1 MIRLSGLINLQ
12 ALKEQDEPAKEPEH
26 PAPFDSHNAP
36 DNDLLKQKLTKL
48 QSMELSPDQQK
59 KVEEMLAKLQELTGN
74 QDKLDV
80 DGDGEIEASDLQKL
94 RAGDKTDEVVVLE
107 NDGEEARM
115 AKSDLIAMQHK
126 LEKLIQS
133 MGDNDE
139 LEAWVQSKITLAADY
154 IGAVY
159 DRMHGTK
166 GDPDPTTD
174 TVNEAAATGWEKTVL
189 AMKKHKEI
197 DNPWALSH
205 WMKKKGYHPQNES
218 VNEISPTTA
227 TSYKNKAKADRSR
240 TAQDYYDF
248 ADDMTPDER
257 KSSERKID
265 KRSSGIKNANSIINK
280 ARRPGETWKTD
291 SGKNA
296 KKNSDGTITYTE
308 NESIEEIGTLKKAA
322 YIAKAAKDVWK
333 QRGYEKD
340 SEKQA
345 NAEPR
350 IGKSGKET
358 PASARDR
365 AGARASAD
373 MSRKRINKRVK
384 GIDNARG
391 FKGNDVKVKNPETGK
406 EILAKS
412 AASDPNHPAHS
423 AAKSALRKK

>member
-174 TVNEAAATGWEKTVL
+174 TVNEAAATGWEKTVK

-218 VNEISPTTA
+218 VV
-227 TSYKNKAKADRSR
+227 
-240 TAQDYYDF
+240 
-248 ADDMTPDER
+248 
-257 KSSERKID
+257 
-265 KRSSGIKNANSIINK
+265 
-280 ARRPGETWKTD
+280 
-291 SGKNA
+291 
-296 KKNSDGTITYTE
+296 TE
-308 NESIEEIGTLKKAA
+308 ESIEEIGKLKKAA

-412 AASDPNHPAHS
+412 AASDPNHPAHT
-423 AAKSALRKK
+423 AAKSALKKK

>member
-12 ALKEQDEPAKEPEH
+12 ALKEQDEPAKQPEQT
-26 PAPFDSHNAP
+26 PSGDTTS

-74 QDKLDV
+74 QKKLDV
-80 DGDGEIEASDLQKL
+80 DGDGEIEGSDLQKL
-94 RAGDKTDEVVVLE
+94 RAGDATDEEIVLE
-107 NDGEEARM
+107 RGDDEANM

-139 LEAWVQSKITLAADY
+139 LEAWVQSKITLASDY

-205 WMKKKGYHPQNES
+205 WMKKKGYTPQNES
-218 VNEISPTTA
+218 VVAE
-227 TSYKNKAKADRSR
+227 
-240 TAQDYYDF
+240 
-248 ADDMTPDER
+248 
-257 KSSERKID
+257 
-265 KRSSGIKNANSIINK
+265 
-280 ARRPGETWKTD
+280 
-291 SGKNA
+291 
-296 KKNSDGTITYTE
+296 
-308 NESIEEIGTLKKAA
+308 ESIEETGTLKKVA
-322 YIAKAAKDVWK
+322 YMVKATKDIIK
-333 QRGYEKD
+333 NRGREKD
-340 SEKQA
+340 AEKQA
-345 NAEPR
+345 NVEPR

-365 AGARASAD
+365 KAASGQAD
-373 MSRKRINKRVK
+373 KFRKRINKRVK
-384 GIDNARG
+384 GIDTARG

-423 AAKSALRKK
+423 AAKSALKKK

>member
-12 ALKEQDEPAKEPEH
+12 ALKEQDLPTKQPEQT
-26 PAPFDSHNAP
+26 PSGDTTS

-74 QDKLDV
+74 QKKLDV
-80 DGDGEIEASDLQKL
+80 DGDGEIEGSDLQKL
-94 RAGDKTDEVVVLE
+94 RAGDATDEEIVLE
-107 NDGEEARM
+107 RGDDDDDARRDAWAEKSDEPYRSPYDRDAGKKTGTWKTYSGKTATRNSDGTVTYTDEAVNAAKGDDEANM

-139 LEAWVQSKITLAADY
+139 LEAWVQSKITLASDY

-218 VNEISPTTA
+218 VV
-227 TSYKNKAKADRSR
+227 AK
-240 TAQDYYDF
+240 
-248 ADDMTPDER
+248 
-257 KSSERKID
+257 
-265 KRSSGIKNANSIINK
+265 
-280 ARRPGETWKTD
+280 
-291 SGKNA
+291 
-296 KKNSDGTITYTE
+296 
-308 NESIEEIGTLKKAA
+308 ESIEETGVLKKAA
-322 YIAKAAKDVWK
+322 YMVKATKDIIK
-333 QRGYEKD
+333 NRGREKD
-340 SEKQA
+340 AEKQA
-345 NAEPR
+345 NVEPR

-365 AGARASAD
+365 KAASGQAD
-373 MSRKRINKRVK
+373 KFRKRINKRVK
-384 GIDNARG
+384 GIDTARG

-412 AASDPNHPAHS
+412 AASDPSHPAHS
-423 AAKSALRKK
+423 AAKSALKKK